1 MELRKETRK
10 IQLIGTSSYMISLP
24 KKWITSLN
32 LKQGDEVILHAQTD
46 RIVVMPKKFE
56 KSGIVRIIMRGIPSL
71 DYDFL
76 KRYIYA
82 IYMLG
87 FDEVILEDVEASPTL
102 ITKLSE
108 IIQKLIGM
116 EIIDVSK
123 TRIVFRILVTPELDI
138 ESVLKRMVQMVSSMF
153 DDAGNG
159 ITDRERLKNL
169 IITEEMVDRFYWLAV
184 RLENRLTRESASW
197 GEIRYILGS
206 RMVAKMI
213 EDIADHLVKF
223 GGYADDLSFGRD
235 DTKSLVSEIQ
245 DVFKQSFNSF
255 VNRDI
260 ISSEKIIEC
269 IEELQRKIVGKI
281 SGSDDVKYSL
291 CLLTLF
297 EITEKIRSV
306 SEIAINRAVRE
317 LAEKQ
322 SGIV

>member
-116 EIIDVSK
+116 EIIDVST

-223 GGYADDLSFGRD
+223 GGYADDLSFGMD

-281 SGSDDVKYSL
+281 FGSDDVKYSL
-291 CLLTLF
+291 CLLT
-297 EITEKIRSV
+297 
-306 SEIAINRAVRE
+306 
-317 LAEKQ
+317 
-322 SGIV
+322 